1 MGEDSRLGNW
11 KYRRAAAKVS
21 PMTTGRT
28 HEMQQ
33 QRFEL
38 KYRIDEMKARQV
50 REFVAGYMELDE
62 YGVGKPDYAYP
73 VHSLYLDS
81 EDLKTYWMTINGDK
95 NRYKLRLRFYNDKID
110 SPVFFEVKRR
120 MNNIIMKQRGGVR
133 KEAVHWLLQGHL
145 PDPDHMISQEAKHVI
160 ALQRFSQLMQELK
173 ATPKVH
179 VAYLREAWVNPTDNA
194 ARVTFDRRVC
204 AEPRFEPSFSTDL
217 LNPAMPFGEEV
228 ILELK
233 FTNRFPKW
241 FKLMVEHFDLFQ
253 MGAAKYCDG
262 IDGIGVERLR
272 KLAAIPKVPSEHS
285 SNVVSL
291 ES

>member
-1 MGEDSRLGNW
+1 MSTSGS
-11 KYRRAAAKVS
+11 
-21 PMTTGRT
+21 

-38 KYRIDEMKARQV
+38 KYHLDETTARNV

-62 YGVGKPDYAYP
+62 YGMDKPDYSYP

-81 EDLKTYWMTINGDK
+81 EELQTYWMTINGDK
-95 NRYKLRLRFYNDKID
+95 NRFKLRLRFYNDQAD

-120 MNNIIMKQRGGVR
+120 MNNIIMKQRGGVK
-133 KEAVHWLLQGHL
+133 KEAVPWILRGHL
-145 PDPDHMISQEAKHVI
+145 PAPNQMVSREPKHEI
-160 ALQRFSQLMQELK
+160 AVQRFSRLMQEIR

-179 VAYLREAWVNPTDNA
+179 VAYLREAWTTPHDNS
-194 ARVTFDRRVC
+194 ARITFDRRVC
-204 AEPRFEPSFSTDL
+204 AEPRFEATFGTDL
-217 LNPAMPFGEEV
+217 VSPVMPFGDEV

-241 FKLMVEHFDLFQ
+241 FKLLVEHFNLFQ

-262 IDGIGVERLR
+262 VDLLGIERLTR
-272 KLAAIPKVPSEHS
+272 PLVSPEQNVGVPL
-285 SNVVSL
+285 NMVSL
-291 ES
+291 E